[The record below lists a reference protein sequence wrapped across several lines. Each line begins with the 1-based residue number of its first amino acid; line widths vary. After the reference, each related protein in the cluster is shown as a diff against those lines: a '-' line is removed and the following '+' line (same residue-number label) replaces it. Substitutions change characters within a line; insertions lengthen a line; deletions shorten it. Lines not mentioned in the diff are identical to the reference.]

1 MRSLGEARNRSHPG
15 KRANMSRRTTGV
27 RHTRPYPG
35 GPTRAAQ
42 RSWAAGSVP
51 AQPMTQEGQLQ
62 RQTEEDDM
70 GVDLMTFW
78 SIVGALV
85 VAAFWVLWATYR
97 R

>member
-1 MRSLGEARNRSHPG
+1 
-15 KRANMSRRTTGV
+15 
-27 RHTRPYPG
+27 
-35 GPTRAAQ
+35 
-42 RSWAAGSVP
+42 
-51 AQPMTQEGQLQ
+51 MTQEGQLQ